1 MTRPAPLMTLE
12 GHTYVCQAHRCGFKS
27 CDMRA
32 SLAHAE
38 RQHKAIYCID
48 RDGNIYDA
56 RTPQMLR
63 EVGVI

>member
-1 MTRPAPLMTLE
+1 MTLLAPLMTLE
-12 GHTYVCQAHRCGFKS
+12 GYTYICQACEFKS

-32 SLAHAE
+32 SLAHVE
-38 RQHKAIYCID
+38 RRHKAVYTID

-63 EVGVI
+63 EVGLI

>member
-1 MTRPAPLMTLE
+1 MIRSAPLMTLE
-12 GHTYVCQAHRCGFKS
+12 GRTYVCQACGFKS

-38 RQHKAIYCID
+38 RQHKAIYCVD
-48 RDGNIYDA
+48 RDGNVYDA

-63 EVGVI
+63 EVGLI

>member
-12 GHTYVCQAHRCGFKS
+12 GRTYICQACEFKS

-38 RQHKAIYCID
+38 HRHKAIYCID
-48 RDGNIYDA
+48 RDGNVYDA

-63 EVGVI
+63 EVGLI